1 MTRSVEE
8 VFRDHVDSVNSGDMQ
23 AILADYADDA
33 QVLTAQGAL
42 KGKVGVESFFTQA
55 FSLLPGAQIAVKQ
68 TVAGEHSLLVWWGAD
83 SSAGR
88 IEDGVDTFVIE
99 DGLIKL
105 QTPTFT
111 FQPHET
117 Q

>member
-33 QVLTAQGAL
+33 QVLTAQGPL
-42 KGKVGVESFFTQA
+42 KGKAGVESFFTQA

-68 TVAGEHSLLVWWGAD
+68 TLLASTVCSCGGA
-83 SSAGR
+83 R
-88 IEDGVDTFVIE
+88 IHLPGAS
-99 DGLIKL
+99 KMAS
-105 QTPTFT
+105 TPL
-111 FQPHET
+111 
-117 Q
+117 

>member
-33 QVLTAQGAL
+33 QVLTAQGPL
-42 KGKVGVESFFTQA
+42 KGKAGVESFFTQA

-99 DGLIKL
+99 DGLITL